1 MDKNEKVHINTVNDY
16 EDHKDEQTNVYQGS
30 YSAVNGKI
38 FCIYDDEECRNTIK
52 IDKDKVHLSRKS
64 SRYGSTM
71 FFVGG
76 EESTSCHTFEG
87 TSMTMNIM
95 TKKLDVAVIENRIDI
110 DISYTLSM
118 DDMTVS
124 ENRVKIC
131 ITEWR

>member
-1 MDKNEKVHINTVNDY
+1 MDKNVKVHIYTINDY
-16 EDHKDEQTNVYQGS
+16 EDHKDEQTNDYQGS
-30 YSAVNGKI
+30 YSVVNGKI

-52 IDKDKVHLSRKS
+52 IDADKVYLLRKS

-76 EESTSCHTFEG
+76 EESTSCHIFEG

-95 TKKLDVAVIENRIDI
+95 TEKLDVAVIDNRTDI

-118 DDMTVS
+118 DDVTVS